1 MNLDNLSGGF
11 FKLQRAI
18 FDHAIFKSAPHD
30 YFRIWVY
37 LIGNAA
43 WKAHTLLDGTPYPR
57 GCLFVGARKL
67 AAACRTGHHVTRA
80 CLDLL
85 VKAGMIEITA
95 QQGAH
100 LGSLIT
106 IRNYDAYQSA
116 TNPDGTAD
124 GTDAAQT
131 RHRRGTNRRRVS
143 REKHENT
150 VITGTHSPPLRGVWG
165 GARIR
170 VLRFLL
176 STSKKPDSS

>member
-1 MNLDNLSGGF
+1 MKPDNLSGGF

-18 FDHAIFKSAPHD
+18 FDHAIFKLAPHD

-43 WKAHTLLDGTPYPR
+43 WKAHTLLDGTPYSR

-124 GTDAAQT
+124 GTDVGTDAAQT
-131 RHRRGTNRRRVS
+131 RHRRGTDAAPT
-143 REKHENT
+143 EE
-150 VITGTHSPPLRGVWG
+150 G
-165 GARIR
+165 
-170 VLRFLL
+170 
-176 STSKKPDSS
+176 